1 MKFKLDIPQPY
12 LSIEPVGGKIDS
24 AAYEQMIVAW
34 EVYKSQTMG
43 INYENFCCSF

>member
-24 AAYEQMIVAW
+24 AAYKQMIVAMGGLQ
-34 EVYKSQTMG
+34 KSDDG
-43 INYENFCCSF
+43 N